1 MKERII
7 TLTKVLDFINNKL
20 NEISG
25 ICISIITVLVLAEI
39 IARRF
44 FNYGILFVLE
54 TNSYLLAISWFLSAP
69 FTLRT
74 DGHIRINILAAFI
87 KNETINK
94 YIDIFANL
102 VGIVISYFFFIA
114 SFVLTKD
121 SYLLKKTSHTAL
133 RAPLYIPQTF
143 ITIGLFFLL
152 VQMIVRMLLVLVNEA
167 PEIELKLKS

>member
-102 VGIVISYFFFIA
+102 V
-114 SFVLTKD
+114 
-121 SYLLKKTSHTAL
+121 
-133 RAPLYIPQTF
+133 
-143 ITIGLFFLL
+143 
-152 VQMIVRMLLVLVNEA
+152 
-167 PEIELKLKS
+167 